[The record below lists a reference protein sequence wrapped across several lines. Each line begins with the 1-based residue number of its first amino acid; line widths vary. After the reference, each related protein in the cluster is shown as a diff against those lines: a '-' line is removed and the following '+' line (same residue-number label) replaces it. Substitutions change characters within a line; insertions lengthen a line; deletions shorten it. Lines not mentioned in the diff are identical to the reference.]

1 MGVRM
6 IGQFATSKAGH
17 DKGRLYVVVAQED
30 DFVYLSDGRL
40 KGPDQPK
47 KKRRKH
53 IQPINARVEECLLER
68 LRAGEKVYPEEIKYA
83 LKQYYRK
90 QVQLPII
97 ECGAK
102 DAPFIRSERHASDKA
117 ILS

>member
-1 MGVRM
+1 M

-17 DKGRLYVVVAQED
+17 DKGRLYVVVGQED

-40 KGPDQPK
+40 KGPDRPK

-53 IQPINARVEECLLER
+53 IQPINARVEDSLQER

-83 LKQYYRK
+83 LKQY
-90 QVQLPII
+90 
-97 ECGAK
+97 
-102 DAPFIRSERHASDKA
+102 
-117 ILS
+117 LS

>member
-1 MGVRM
+1 M

-17 DKGRLYVVVAQED
+17 DKGCLYVVVGQED

-53 IQPINARVEECLLER
+53 VQPIRKLPASVRECLTDP
-68 LRAGEKVYPEEIKYA
+68 VNDITIKRA
-83 LKQYYRK
+83 LKIYQKFRNQK
-90 QVQLPII
+90 QEDL
-97 ECGAK
+97 
-102 DAPFIRSERHASDKA
+102 
-117 ILS
+117 

>member
-1 MGVRM
+1 M

-17 DKGRLYVVVAQED
+17 DKGRLYVVVGQED

-40 KGPDQPK
+40 KGLDRPK

-53 IQPINARVEECLLER
+53 IQPINAQVEDSLQER

-83 LKQYYRK
+83 LKQY
-90 QVQLPII
+90 
-97 ECGAK
+97 
-102 DAPFIRSERHASDKA
+102 
-117 ILS
+117 LS

>member
-1 MGVRM
+1 M

-17 DKGRLYVVVAQED
+17 DKGSLYVVVGQED

-40 KGPDQPK
+40 KGPDRPK

-53 IQPINARVEECLLER
+53 IQPINAQVEDSLQER

-83 LKQYYRK
+83 LKQY
-90 QVQLPII
+90 
-97 ECGAK
+97 
-102 DAPFIRSERHASDKA
+102 
-117 ILS
+117 LS

>member
-1 MGVRM
+1 MGIRM

-17 DKGRLYVVVAQED
+17 DKGRLYVVVGQED

-53 IQPINARVEECLLER
+53 VQPINEWVDAELLAR
-68 LRAGEKVYPEEIKYA
+68 LRSGGTVHPAEIKYA
-83 LKQYYRK
+83 LKQYARK
-90 QVQLPII
+90 SSQ
-97 ECGAK
+97 
-102 DAPFIRSERHASDKA
+102 D
-117 ILS
+117 

>member
-1 MGVRM
+1 M

-17 DKGRLYVVVAQED
+17 DKGRLYVVVGQED

-40 KGPDQPK
+40 KGPDRPK

-53 IQPINARVEECLLER
+53 IQPINAQVEDSLQER

-83 LKQYYRK
+83 LKQY
-90 QVQLPII
+90 
-97 ECGAK
+97 
-102 DAPFIRSERHASDKA
+102 
-117 ILS
+117 LS